1 MIEFFVISLT
11 SSSDISFSLSKED
24 ILLNS
29 RLNSPKEIF
38 FPLTFKGE
46 LDGADGSDKKPPKVA
61 TNPKIN
67 IATIIDDPVDDNPFL
82 MF

>member
-46 LDGADGSDKKPPKVA
+46 LDGADGSVKKPPNVA

-67 IATIIDDPVDDNPFL
+67 TATIIDDPEDDNPFL